1 MCSDKID
8 DVFLRHAADILADT
22 NTGLTGSE
30 IIKFCNSY
38 AIDFNV
44 NIPITSSN
52 FGSFG
57 SVVPNKRTALYKNLV
72 AFNACQQFKI
82 IKELS
87 ELDMFANNE
96 DVKKL
101 KAQLYERFGRFD
113 ISATPSKEST
123 APQTTDVI
131 AEVIKVLLDMYNNDD
146 EMYLVDGDARLSHIK
161 NYEKVLNR
169 MKAQGYFTK
178 LSSDV
183 LGGYEVELSEKCFT
197 YPQNKGV
204 VVDSV
209 VDEPKKD
216 LPSVF
221 VSYNHGSSDFVDK
234 IEKSLAGI
242 CNIKRDKNEI
252 GDWESI
258 SDFMKTIRKE
268 DFAVLVISDS
278 YLKSTACLFEVIQ
291 LMKDEN
297 WDKHT
302 MYVIMDDAKTLFNLG
317 GQLDYIQYWEN
328 HYKDIYKKIE
338 QLPLESA
345 HKQIEQLNKIT
356 TIKKEIGEFLNKV
369 SDAKTP
375 STDEVISRIKHRI
388 NPALF

>member
-1 MCSDKID
+1 MYSDKID

-30 IIKFCNSY
+30 IVKFCNSY
-38 AIDFNV
+38 ATDFNA

-72 AFNACQQFKI
+72 AFTACQQFKI

-87 ELDMFANNE
+87 ELDKFANNE

-101 KAQLYERFGRFD
+101 KAQLYERFGKFD
-113 ISATPSKEST
+113 ISATPSKESAT
-123 APQTTDVI
+123 PQTADVI
-131 AEVIKVLLDMYNNDD
+131 AEVLEVLLDMYNNDD
-146 EMYLVDGDARLSHIK
+146 EMYLVNGDARLSHIK
-161 NYEKVLNR
+161 NYEKVLKR
-169 MKAQGYFTK
+169 MQAQGYFTK

-369 SDAKTP
+369 SDANNP
-375 STDEVISRIKHRI
+375 ATDEVISKIKHRI
-388 NPALF
+388 NPTLF

>member
-1 MCSDKID
+1 MYSDKID

-30 IIKFCNSY
+30 IVKYCNGY

-57 SVVPNKRTALYKNLV
+57 SVIPNKRTALYKNLV

-87 ELDMFANNE
+87 ELDKFANNE

-101 KAQLYERFGRFD
+101 KAQLYERFGRLD
-113 ISATPSKEST
+113 TSATPSKEST
-123 APQTTDVI
+123 TPQTTDVI

-146 EMYLVDGDARLSHIK
+146 EMYLIDGDARLSHIK
-161 NYEKVLNR
+161 NYEKVLKR
-169 MKAQGYFTK
+169 MQAQGYFTK

-197 YPQNKGV
+197 YSQNKDV

-209 VDEPKKD
+209 VDEPKKN

-221 VSYNHGSSDFVDK
+221 VSYNRGSSDFVDK

-268 DFAVLVISDS
+268 DFAVLVITDK
-278 YLKSTACLFEVIQ
+278 YLKSTACLYEVIQ
-291 LMKDEN
+291 LMKDDD
-297 WDKHT
+297 WDMKT
-302 MYVIMDDAKTLFNLG
+302 MYVVMDDAKTIYNID
-317 GQLDYIQYWEN
+317 GQLDYIQHWEN
-328 HYKDIYKKIE
+328 RYRELSDKIE
-338 QLPLESA
+338 QLPRESTY
-345 HKQIEQLNKIT
+345 KQSGELNKIT
-356 TIKKEIGEFLNKV
+356 TIKNGIGEFLNKV
-369 SDAKTP
+369 SDANNP

>member
-1 MCSDKID
+1 MYSDKID

-30 IIKFCNSY
+30 IVKFCNSY

-87 ELDMFANNE
+87 ELDKFANNE

-101 KAQLYERFGRFD
+101 KVQLYERFGRFD
-113 ISATPSKEST
+113 ISATPSKESAT
-123 APQTTDVI
+123 PQTEDVI
-131 AEVIKVLLDMYNNDD
+131 AEVLKVLLDMYNNDD
-146 EMYLVDGDARLSHIK
+146 EMYLVDGDARLSHIN

-197 YPQNKGV
+197 YSQNEDV
-204 VVDSV
+204 VVDSM
-209 VDEPKKD
+209 VDEPKKE

-252 GDWESI
+252 GE
-258 SDFMKTIRKE
+258 
-268 DFAVLVISDS
+268 A
-278 YLKSTACLFEVIQ
+278 YLIL
-291 LMKDEN
+291 
-297 WDKHT
+297 
-302 MYVIMDDAKTLFNLG
+302 
-317 GQLDYIQYWEN
+317 
-328 HYKDIYKKIE
+328 
-338 QLPLESA
+338 
-345 HKQIEQLNKIT
+345 
-356 TIKKEIGEFLNKV
+356 
-369 SDAKTP
+369 
-375 STDEVISRIKHRI
+375 
-388 NPALF
+388 

>member
-30 IIKFCNSY
+30 IVKFCNSY

-87 ELDMFANNE
+87 ELDKFANNE

-113 ISATPSKEST
+113 TSATHSKEST

-302 MYVIMDDAKTLFNLG
+302 MYVIMDDAKTLYNLG

-369 SDAKTP
+369 SDANNP

>member
-1 MCSDKID
+1 MYSDKID

-30 IIKFCNSY
+30 IVKFCNSY

-82 IKELS
+82 IKELC
-87 ELDMFANNE
+87 EIDKFANNE

-101 KAQLYERFGRFD
+101 KAQLYERFGGFD
-113 ISATPSKEST
+113 TSATPSKEST
-123 APQTTDVI
+123 APQTADVI
-131 AEVIKVLLDMYNNDD
+131 AEVLKVLLDMYTNDD

-197 YPQNKGV
+197 YSQNKDV

-302 MYVIMDDAKTLFNLG
+302 MYVIMDDAKTLYNLG

-338 QLPLESA
+338 QLPLEST
-345 HKQIEQLNKIT
+345 HKQIEQLSKIT
-356 TIKKEIGEFLNKV
+356 TIKNEIGKFLDKV
-369 SDAKTP
+369 SDASNP
-375 STDEVISRIKHRI
+375 ATDEVISKIKHRI
-388 NPALF
+388 NPTLF

>member
-1 MCSDKID
+1 MYSDKID

-30 IIKFCNSY
+30 IVKFCNSY

-82 IKELS
+82 IKELC
-87 ELDMFANNE
+87 EIDKFANNE
-96 DVKKL
+96 NVKKL
-101 KAQLYERFGRFD
+101 KAQLYEHFGRFD
-113 ISATPSKEST
+113 TSATPSKEST
-123 APQTTDVI
+123 TPQTADVI
-131 AEVIKVLLDMYNNDD
+131 TEVLKVLLDMYNNDD

-197 YPQNKGV
+197 YSQNKDV
-204 VVDSV
+204 VADRE

-252 GDWESI
+252 GYWESI

-297 WDKHT
+297 WDKNT
-302 MYVIMDDAKTLFNLG
+302 MYVVMEDA
-317 GQLDYIQYWEN
+317 QV
-328 HYKDIYKKIE
+328 IYSVVE
-338 QLPLESA
+338 QLRYIKYWTSYCEELSEAIKVLPPETTY
-345 HKQIEQLNKIT
+345 KQSEELKKAT
-356 TIKKEIGEFLNKV
+356 TIKNEIGEFLNKV
-369 SDAKTP
+369 SDANNP
-375 STDEVISRIKHRI
+375 STDEVISKIKHRI
-388 NPALF
+388 NPTLF

>member
-1 MCSDKID
+1 MYSDKID

-30 IIKFCNSY
+30 IVKFCNSY

-87 ELDMFANNE
+87 ELDKFANNE
-96 DVKKL
+96 NVKKL
-101 KAQLYERFGRFD
+101 KAQLYEHFGRFD
-113 ISATPSKEST
+113 TSATPSKEST
-123 APQTTDVI
+123 TPQTADVI
-131 AEVIKVLLDMYNNDD
+131 TEVLKVLLDMYNNDD

-197 YPQNKGV
+197 YSQNKDV
-204 VVDSV
+204 VADRE

-302 MYVIMDDAKTLFNLG
+302 MYVIMDDAKTLYNLG

-369 SDAKTP
+369 SDAKYKLVWGK
-375 STDEVISRIKHRI
+375 SHKS
-388 NPALF
+388 ALTT

>member
-1 MCSDKID
+1 MYSDKID

-30 IIKFCNSY
+30 IVKFCNSY

-87 ELDMFANNE
+87 ELDKFANNE
-96 DVKKL
+96 NVKKL
-101 KAQLYERFGRFD
+101 KVQLYERFGRFD
-113 ISATPSKEST
+113 TSATPSKEST
-123 APQTTDVI
+123 TPQTTDVI

-197 YPQNKGV
+197 YSQNKDV
-204 VVDSV
+204 VADRE

-302 MYVIMDDAKTLFNLG
+302 MYVIMDDAKTLYNLG
-317 GQLDYIQYWEN
+317 GQIDYIQYWEN

-338 QLPLESA
+338 QLPLEST
-345 HKQIEQLNKIT
+345 HKQIEQLSKIT
-356 TIKKEIGEFLNKV
+356 TIKNEIGEFLNKV
-369 SDAKTP
+369 SDASNP

>member
-1 MCSDKID
+1 MYSDKID

-30 IIKFCNSY
+30 IVKFCNSY

-57 SVVPNKRTALYKNLV
+57 TVVPNKRTALYKNLV

-87 ELDMFANNE
+87 ELDKFANNE

-101 KAQLYERFGRFD
+101 KVQLYERFGRFD
-113 ISATPSKEST
+113 TTSTPSKEST
-123 APQTTDVI
+123 TPQTADVI
-131 AEVIKVLLDMYNNDD
+131 AEVLKVLLDMYNNDD

-197 YPQNKGV
+197 YSQNKDV
-204 VVDSV
+204 VADRE

-302 MYVIMDDAKTLFNLG
+302 MYVIMDDAKTLYNLG

-338 QLPLESA
+338 QLPLEST
-345 HKQIEQLNKIT
+345 HKQIEQLSKIT
-356 TIKKEIGEFLNKV
+356 TIKNEIGEFLNKV
-369 SDAKTP
+369 SDASNP

>member
-1 MCSDKID
+1 MYSDKID

-30 IIKFCNSY
+30 IVKFCNSY

-123 APQTTDVI
+123 TPQTADVI
-131 AEVIKVLLDMYNNDD
+131 AEVLKVLLDMYNNDD

-178 LSSDV
+178 LNSDV

-197 YPQNKGV
+197 YSQNKDV
-204 VVDSV
+204 VADRE

-302 MYVIMDDAKTLFNLG
+302 MYVIMDDAKTLYSLG

-338 QLPLESA
+338 QLPLEST
-345 HKQIEQLNKIT
+345 HKQIEQLSKIT
-356 TIKKEIGEFLNKV
+356 TIKNEIGEFLNKV
-369 SDAKTP
+369 SDASNP

-388 NPALF
+388 NPTLF

>member
-1 MCSDKID
+1 MYSDKID

-30 IIKFCNSY
+30 IVKFCNSY

-82 IKELS
+82 IRELS
-87 ELDMFANNE
+87 ELDKFANNE

-101 KAQLYERFGRFD
+101 KVQLYERFGRFD
-113 ISATPSKEST
+113 TSETPSKEST
-123 APQTTDVI
+123 TPQTTDVI

-197 YPQNKGV
+197 YSQNKDV
-204 VVDSV
+204 VADRE

-302 MYVIMDDAKTLFNLG
+302 MYVIMDDAKTLYNLG

-338 QLPLESA
+338 QLPLEST
-345 HKQIEQLNKIT
+345 HKQIEQLSKIT
-356 TIKKEIGEFLNKV
+356 TIKNEIGEFLNKV
-369 SDAKTP
+369 SDSSNP

>member
-1 MCSDKID
+1 MYSDKID

-30 IIKFCNSY
+30 IVKFCNSY

-87 ELDMFANNE
+87 ELDKFANNE

-101 KAQLYERFGRFD
+101 KVQLYERFGRFD
-113 ISATPSKEST
+113 TTSTPSKEST
-123 APQTTDVI
+123 TPQTADVI
-131 AEVIKVLLDMYNNDD
+131 AEVLKVLLDMYNNDD

-197 YPQNKGV
+197 YSQNKDV
-204 VVDSV
+204 VADRE

-234 IEKSLAGI
+234 IEKALAGI

-302 MYVIMDDAKTLFNLG
+302 MYVIMDDAKTLYNLG

-369 SDAKTP
+369 SDANNP
-375 STDEVISRIKHRI
+375 STDEVISKIKHRI

>member
-1 MCSDKID
+1 MYSDKID

-30 IIKFCNSY
+30 IVKFCNSY

-101 KAQLYERFGRFD
+101 KVQLYERFGRFD
-113 ISATPSKEST
+113 ISAMPSKEST
-123 APQTTDVI
+123 TPQTADVI
-131 AEVIKVLLDMYNNDD
+131 AEVLKVLLDMYNNDD

-197 YPQNKGV
+197 YSQNKDV

-221 VSYNHGSSDFVDK
+221 MSYNHGSSDFVDK

-302 MYVIMDDAKTLFNLG
+302 MYVIMDDAKTLYNLG

-369 SDAKTP
+369 SDANNP
-375 STDEVISRIKHRI
+375 STDEVISKIKHRI

>member
-1 MCSDKID
+1 MSSDKID

-30 IIKFCNSY
+30 IVKFCNSY

-87 ELDMFANNE
+87 ELDKFANNE

-113 ISATPSKEST
+113 TSATHSKEST
-123 APQTTDVI
+123 TPQAADVI
-131 AEVIKVLLDMYNNDD
+131 AEVLKVLLDMYNNDD

-209 VDEPKKD
+209 VDEPKKE

-221 VSYNHGSSDFVDK
+221 MSYNHGSSDFVDK

-252 GDWESI
+252 GDWGSI

-302 MYVIMDDAKTLFNLG
+302 MYVIMDDAKTLYNLG

-369 SDAKTP
+369 SDAKNP

>member
-1 MCSDKID
+1 MYSDKID

-30 IIKFCNSY
+30 IVKFCNSY

-101 KAQLYERFGRFD
+101 KVQLYERFGRFD

-123 APQTTDVI
+123 TPQTADVI
-131 AEVIKVLLDMYNNDD
+131 AEVLKVLLDMYNNDD

-169 MKAQGYFTK
+169 MKAHGYFTK

-197 YPQNKGV
+197 YSQNKDV

-221 VSYNHGSSDFVDK
+221 MSYNHGSSDFVDK
-234 IEKSLAGI
+234 IENLLAGI

-302 MYVIMDDAKTLFNLG
+302 MYVIMDDAKTLYNLG
-317 GQLDYIQYWEN
+317 GQLDYIQHWEN

-369 SDAKTP
+369 SDANNP
-375 STDEVISRIKHRI
+375 STDEVISRIKYRI
-388 NPALF
+388 NPTLF

>member
-1 MCSDKID
+1 LYSDKID

-30 IIKFCNSY
+30 IVKFCNSY

-87 ELDMFANNE
+87 ELDKFANNE

-101 KAQLYERFGRFD
+101 KVQLYERFGRFD

-123 APQTTDVI
+123 TPQTADVI
-131 AEVIKVLLDMYNNDD
+131 AEVLKVLLDMYNNDD

-197 YPQNKGV
+197 YSQNKDV
-204 VVDSV
+204 VVDSM
-209 VDEPKKD
+209 VDEPKKE

-221 VSYNHGSSDFVDK
+221 VSYNRGSSDFVDK
-234 IEKSLAGI
+234 MEKSLAGI

-302 MYVIMDDAKTLFNLG
+302 MYVIMDDAKTLYDLG

-356 TIKKEIGEFLNKV
+356 TIKNEIGEFLNKV
-369 SDAKTP
+369 SDANNP
-375 STDEVISRIKHRI
+375 STDEVISKIKYRI

>member
-1 MCSDKID
+1 MYSDKIE

-30 IIKFCNSY
+30 IVKFCNSY

-87 ELDMFANNE
+87 ELDKFANNE
-96 DVKKL
+96 NVKKL
-101 KAQLYERFGRFD
+101 KVQLYERFGRFG
-113 ISATPSKEST
+113 ISATPSKESAT
-123 APQTTDVI
+123 PQTEDVI
-131 AEVIKVLLDMYNNDD
+131 AEVLKVLLDMYNNDD

-197 YPQNKGV
+197 YSQNKDV
-204 VVDSV
+204 IVDSV
-209 VDEPKKD
+209 VDQPKKD

-302 MYVIMDDAKTLFNLG
+302 MYVIMDDAKTLYNLG

-369 SDAKTP
+369 SDANNP
-375 STDEVISRIKHRI
+375 STDEVISKIKHRI

>member
-1 MCSDKID
+1 MYSDKID

-30 IIKFCNSY
+30 IVKFCNSY

-87 ELDMFANNE
+87 ELDKFANNE
-96 DVKKL
+96 NVKKL
-101 KAQLYERFGRFD
+101 KVQLYERFGRFD
-113 ISATPSKEST
+113 TSATPSKEST
-123 APQTTDVI
+123 TPQITDVI

-197 YPQNKGV
+197 YSQNKDV
-204 VVDSV
+204 VADRE

-302 MYVIMDDAKTLFNLG
+302 MYVIMDDAKTLYNLG

-338 QLPLESA
+338 QLPLEST
-345 HKQIEQLNKIT
+345 HKQIEQLSKIT
-356 TIKKEIGEFLNKV
+356 TIKNEIGEFLNKV
-369 SDAKTP
+369 SDANNP
-375 STDEVISRIKHRI
+375 STDEVISKIKHRI

>member
-1 MCSDKID
+1 MYSDKID

-30 IIKFCNSY
+30 IVKFCNSY

-57 SVVPNKRTALYKNLV
+57 SIVPNKRTALYKNLV

-101 KAQLYERFGRFD
+101 KVQLYERFGRFD

-123 APQTTDVI
+123 TPQTADVI
-131 AEVIKVLLDMYNNDD
+131 AEVLKVLLDMYNNDD

-197 YPQNKGV
+197 YSQNKDV
-204 VVDSV
+204 IVDSV
-209 VDEPKKD
+209 VDQPKKD

-302 MYVIMDDAKTLFNLG
+302 MYVIMDDAKTLYNLG

-369 SDAKTP
+369 SDANNP
-375 STDEVISRIKHRI
+375 STDEVISKIKHRI

>member
-1 MCSDKID
+1 MYSDKID
-8 DVFLRHAADILADT
+8 DVFLTHAADILADT

-30 IIKFCNSY
+30 IVKFCNSY
-38 AIDFNV
+38 ATDFNV

-87 ELDMFANNE
+87 ELDKFANNE

-131 AEVIKVLLDMYNNDD
+131 AEVIKVLLDMYTNDP
-146 EMYLVDGDARLSHIK
+146 EISLFLGHARLSHKK
-161 NYEKVLNR
+161 NYEKVLKR
-169 MKAQGYFTK
+169 MQAQGYFTK

-204 VVDSV
+204 VVDCV

-369 SDAKTP
+369 SDVSNPA
-375 STDEVISRIKHRI
+375 TDEVISRIKHRI

>member
-1 MCSDKID
+1 MYSDKID

-30 IIKFCNSY
+30 IVKFCNSY

-87 ELDMFANNE
+87 ELDKFANNE

-101 KAQLYERFGRFD
+101 KVQLYERFGRFD

-123 APQTTDVI
+123 TPQTADVI
-131 AEVIKVLLDMYNNDD
+131 AEVLKVLLDMYNNDD

-197 YPQNKGV
+197 YSQNKDV
-204 VVDSV
+204 VADRE

-302 MYVIMDDAKTLFNLG
+302 MYVIMDDAKTLYNLG

-338 QLPLESA
+338 QLPLEST
-345 HKQIEQLNKIT
+345 HKQIEQLSKIT
-356 TIKKEIGEFLNKV
+356 TIKNEIGEFLNKV
-369 SDAKTP
+369 SDSSNP

>member
-1 MCSDKID
+1 MYSDKID

-30 IIKFCNSY
+30 IVKFCNSY

-87 ELDMFANNE
+87 ELDKFANNE

-101 KAQLYERFGRFD
+101 KVQLYERFGRFD
-113 ISATPSKEST
+113 ISETPSKKSIT
-123 APQTTDVI
+123 PQTADVI
-131 AEVIKVLLDMYNNDD
+131 AEVLKVLLDMYNNDD

-169 MKAQGYFTK
+169 MKAQGYFKK

-197 YPQNKGV
+197 YSQNKDV
-204 VVDSV
+204 VADRE

-234 IEKSLAGI
+234 IEKALAGI

-302 MYVIMDDAKTLFNLG
+302 MYVIMDDAKTLYNLG

-338 QLPLESA
+338 QLPLEST
-345 HKQIEQLNKIT
+345 HKQIEQLSKIT
-356 TIKKEIGEFLNKV
+356 TIKNEIGEFLNKV
-369 SDAKTP
+369 SDANNP
-375 STDEVISRIKHRI
+375 STDEVISKIKHRI

>member
-1 MCSDKID
+1 MYSDKID

-30 IIKFCNSY
+30 IVKFCNSY

-87 ELDMFANNE
+87 ELDKFANNE

-101 KAQLYERFGRFD
+101 KVQLYERFGRFD

-123 APQTTDVI
+123 TPQTADVI
-131 AEVIKVLLDMYNNDD
+131 AEVLKVLLDMYNNDD

-197 YPQNKGV
+197 YSQNKDV
-204 VVDSV
+204 VVDSM
-209 VDEPKKD
+209 VDEPKKE

-221 VSYNHGSSDFVDK
+221 VSYNRGSSDFVDK
-234 IEKSLAGI
+234 MEKSLAGI

-258 SDFMKTIRKE
+258 TDFMKTIRKE

-302 MYVIMDDAKTLFNLG
+302 MYVIMDDAKTLYDLG

-356 TIKKEIGEFLNKV
+356 TIKNEIGEFLNKV
-369 SDAKTP
+369 SDANNP
-375 STDEVISRIKHRI
+375 STDEVISKIKYRI

>member
-1 MCSDKID
+1 MYSDKID

-30 IIKFCNSY
+30 IVKFCNSY

-82 IKELS
+82 IKELC
-87 ELDMFANNE
+87 EIDKFANNE
-96 DVKKL
+96 NVKKL
-101 KAQLYERFGRFD
+101 KAQLYEHFGRFD
-113 ISATPSKEST
+113 TSATPSKEST
-123 APQTTDVI
+123 TPQTADVI
-131 AEVIKVLLDMYNNDD
+131 AEVLKVLLDMYNNDD

-197 YPQNKGV
+197 YSQNKDV
-204 VVDSV
+204 VADRE

-252 GDWESI
+252 GDWGSI

-268 DFAVLVISDS
+268 DFAVLVITDK
-278 YLKSTACLFEVIQ
+278 YLKSTACLFEVVQ

-297 WDKHT
+297 WDKNT
-302 MYVIMDDAKTLFNLG
+302 MYVVMEDAKA
-317 GQLDYIQYWEN
+317 
-328 HYKDIYKKIE
+328 IYSVVE
-338 QLPLESA
+338 QLRYIKYWTSYCEELSDAIKVLPPETTY
-345 HKQIEQLNKIT
+345 KQSEELKKAT
-356 TIKKEIGEFLNKV
+356 TIKNEIGEFLNKV
-369 SDAKTP
+369 SDANNP

-388 NPALF
+388 NPTLF

>member
-1 MCSDKID
+1 MYSDKID

-30 IIKFCNSY
+30 IVKFCNSY

-87 ELDMFANNE
+87 ELDKFANNE

-113 ISATPSKEST
+113 TSATPSKESAT
-123 APQTTDVI
+123 PQTADVI
-131 AEVIKVLLDMYNNDD
+131 AEVLKVLLDMYNNDD

-197 YPQNKGV
+197 YSQNKDV

-221 VSYNHGSSDFVDK
+221 MSYNHGSSDFVDK

-302 MYVIMDDAKTLFNLG
+302 MYVIMDDAKTLYNLG

-369 SDAKTP
+369 SDANNP
-375 STDEVISRIKHRI
+375 STDEVISKIKHRI
-388 NPALF
+388 NPTLF

>member
-1 MCSDKID
+1 
-8 DVFLRHAADILADT
+8 
-22 NTGLTGSE
+22 
-30 IIKFCNSY
+30 
-38 AIDFNV
+38 
-44 NIPITSSN
+44 
-52 FGSFG
+52 
-57 SVVPNKRTALYKNLV
+57 
-72 AFNACQQFKI
+72 
-82 IKELS
+82 
-87 ELDMFANNE
+87 MFANNE

-101 KAQLYERFGRFD
+101 KAQLYERFGIFD
-113 ISATPSKEST
+113 PSATHSKEST

-169 MKAQGYFTK
+169 MKAQGYFKK

-197 YPQNKGV
+197 YSQNKDV
-204 VVDSV
+204 VADRE

-234 IEKSLAGI
+234 IEKALAGI

-268 DFAVLVISDS
+268 DFAVLVITDK
-278 YLKSTACLFEVIQ
+278 YLKSTACLFEVVQ

-297 WDKHT
+297 WDKNT
-302 MYVIMDDAKTLFNLG
+302 MYVVMEDA
-317 GQLDYIQYWEN
+317 QV
-328 HYKDIYKKIE
+328 IYSVVE
-338 QLPLESA
+338 QLRYIKYWTNYCEELSEAIKVLPPETTY
-345 HKQIEQLNKIT
+345 KQSEELKKAT
-356 TIKKEIGEFLNKV
+356 TIKNEIGEFLNKV
-369 SDAKTP
+369 SDANNP
-375 STDEVISRIKHRI
+375 STDEVISKIKHSI
-388 NPALF
+388 NPTQF

>member
-1 MCSDKID
+1 MYSDKID

-30 IIKFCNSY
+30 IVKFCNSY

-87 ELDMFANNE
+87 ELDKFANNE
-96 DVKKL
+96 NVKKL
-101 KAQLYERFGRFD
+101 KVQLYERFGRFD
-113 ISATPSKEST
+113 NSATPSKEST
-123 APQTTDVI
+123 TPQTTDVI

-197 YPQNKGV
+197 YSQNKDV
-204 VVDSV
+204 VADRE

-302 MYVIMDDAKTLFNLG
+302 MYVIMDDAKTLYNLG

-338 QLPLESA
+338 QLPLEST
-345 HKQIEQLNKIT
+345 HKQIEQLSKIT
-356 TIKKEIGEFLNKV
+356 TIKNEIGEFLNKV
-369 SDAKTP
+369 SDASNP

>member
-1 MCSDKID
+1 MYSDKID

-30 IIKFCNSY
+30 IVKFCNSY

-87 ELDMFANNE
+87 ELDKFANNE

-101 KAQLYERFGRFD
+101 KVQLYERFGRFD
-113 ISATPSKEST
+113 ISATPSKESAT
-123 APQTTDVI
+123 PQTEDVI
-131 AEVIKVLLDMYNNDD
+131 AEVLKVLLDMYNNDD

-197 YPQNKGV
+197 YFKNKEIV
-204 VVDSV
+204 VSRE

-268 DFAVLVISDS
+268 DFALLVISDS

-297 WDKHT
+297 WDKNT
-302 MYVIMDDAKTLFNLG
+302 MYVIMDDAKTLYNLG

-338 QLPLESA
+338 QLPLEST

-356 TIKKEIGEFLNKV
+356 TIKNEIGEFLNKV
-369 SDAKTP
+369 SDAKNP
-375 STDEVISRIKHRI
+375 STDEVISRIKNRI
-388 NPALF
+388 NPTLF

>member
-1 MCSDKID
+1 MYSDKID

-30 IIKFCNSY
+30 IVKFCNSY

-87 ELDMFANNE
+87 ELDKFANNE
-96 DVKKL
+96 NVKKL
-101 KAQLYERFGRFD
+101 KVQLYERFGRFD
-113 ISATPSKEST
+113 TSATPSKEST
-123 APQTTDVI
+123 TPQTTDVI

-197 YPQNKGV
+197 YSQNKDV
-204 VVDSV
+204 VADRE

-302 MYVIMDDAKTLFNLG
+302 MYVIMDDAKTLYNLG

-338 QLPLESA
+338 QLPLEST
-345 HKQIEQLNKIT
+345 HKQIEQLSKIT
-356 TIKKEIGEFLNKV
+356 TIKNEIGEFLNKV
-369 SDAKTP
+369 SDASNP

>member
-30 IIKFCNSY
+30 IVKFCNSY

-87 ELDMFANNE
+87 ELDKFANNE

-113 ISATPSKEST
+113 TSATPSKEST
-123 APQTTDVI
+123 TPQTTDVI
-131 AEVIKVLLDMYNNDD
+131 AEVLKVLLDMYNNDD

-252 GDWESI
+252 GDWGSI

-268 DFAVLVISDS
+268 DFAVLVITDK
-278 YLKSTACLFEVIQ
+278 YLKSTACLFEVVQ

-369 SDAKTP
+369 SDANNP
-375 STDEVISRIKHRI
+375 ATDEVISKIKHRI
-388 NPALF
+388 NPTLF

>member
-1 MCSDKID
+1 MYSDKID

-30 IIKFCNSY
+30 IVKFCNSY

-87 ELDMFANNE
+87 ELDKFANNE

-101 KAQLYERFGRFD
+101 KVQLYERFGRFD
-113 ISATPSKEST
+113 TTSTPSKEST
-123 APQTTDVI
+123 TPQTADVI
-131 AEVIKVLLDMYNNDD
+131 AEVLKVLLDMYNNDD

-197 YPQNKGV
+197 YSQNKDV
-204 VVDSV
+204 VADRE

-302 MYVIMDDAKTLFNLG
+302 MYVIMDDAKTLYNLG

-338 QLPLESA
+338 QLPLEST
-345 HKQIEQLNKIT
+345 HKQIEQLSKIT
-356 TIKKEIGEFLNKV
+356 TIKNEIGEFLNKV
-369 SDAKTP
+369 SDASNP

>member
-1 MCSDKID
+1 MGYKFFSKATIPY
-8 DVFLRHAADILADT
+8 LHA
-22 NTGLTGSE
+22 
-30 IIKFCNSY
+30 K
-38 AIDFNV
+38 
-44 NIPITSSN
+44 
-52 FGSFG
+52 
-57 SVVPNKRTALYKNLV
+57 
-72 AFNACQQFKI
+72 
-82 IKELS
+82 
-87 ELDMFANNE
+87 
-96 DVKKL
+96 
-101 KAQLYERFGRFD
+101 
-113 ISATPSKEST
+113 
-123 APQTTDVI
+123 
-131 AEVIKVLLDMYNNDD
+131 LLDMYNNDD

-197 YPQNKGV
+197 YSQNKDV
-204 VVDSV
+204 VADRE

-302 MYVIMDDAKTLFNLG
+302 MYVIMDDAKTLYNLG

-338 QLPLESA
+338 QLPLEST
-345 HKQIEQLNKIT
+345 HKQIEQLSKIT
-356 TIKKEIGEFLNKV
+356 TIKNEIGEFLNKV
-369 SDAKTP
+369 SDASNP

>member
-1 MCSDKID
+1 MYSDKID

-30 IIKFCNSY
+30 IVKFCNSY

-87 ELDMFANNE
+87 ELDKFANNE

-101 KAQLYERFGRFD
+101 KVQLYERFGRFD

-123 APQTTDVI
+123 TPQTEDVI
-131 AEVIKVLLDMYNNDD
+131 AEVLKVLLDMYNNDD

-197 YPQNKGV
+197 YSQNKDV
-204 VVDSV
+204 VADRE

-302 MYVIMDDAKTLFNLG
+302 MYVIMDDAKTLYNLG

-338 QLPLESA
+338 QLPLEST
-345 HKQIEQLNKIT
+345 HKQIEQLSKIT
-356 TIKKEIGEFLNKV
+356 TIKNEIGEFLNKV
-369 SDAKTP
+369 SDASNP

>member
-1 MCSDKID
+1 MYSDKID

-30 IIKFCNSY
+30 IVKFCNSY

-87 ELDMFANNE
+87 ELDKFANNE
-96 DVKKL
+96 NVKKL
-101 KAQLYERFGRFD
+101 KVQLYERFSRFD
-113 ISATPSKEST
+113 TSATPSKEST
-123 APQTTDVI
+123 TPQTTDVI

-197 YPQNKGV
+197 YSQNKDV
-204 VVDSV
+204 VADRE

-302 MYVIMDDAKTLFNLG
+302 MYVIMDDAKTLYNLG

-338 QLPLESA
+338 QLPLEST
-345 HKQIEQLNKIT
+345 HKQIEQLSKIT
-356 TIKKEIGEFLNKV
+356 TIKNEIGEFLNKV
-369 SDAKTP
+369 SDASNP